1 LGRRKRENDKEV
13 GKEKEESE
21 RQRGWEWRGR
31 KLVSEGKERLR
42 TKNCSRSQES

>member
-1 LGRRKRENDKEV
+1 MGRRKRENDKEV
-13 GKEKEESE
+13 GKESE

-42 TKNCSRSQES
+42 TKKCSRSQES